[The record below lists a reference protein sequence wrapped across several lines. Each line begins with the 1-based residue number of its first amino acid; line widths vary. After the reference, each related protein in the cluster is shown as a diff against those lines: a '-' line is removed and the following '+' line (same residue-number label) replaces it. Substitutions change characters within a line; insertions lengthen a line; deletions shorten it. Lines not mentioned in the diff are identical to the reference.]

1 MTETRTALVT
11 GGNRGIGLE
20 VARQLARL
28 GVLTA
33 IGSRDR
39 AKGEEAASQLVAEG
53 LEPAVIQLDVTNEE
67 SVRAA
72 VEETRHLFGRI
83 DILINNAGMV
93 SGSLEASAASNV
105 GNVGIEDVLATFNAN
120 TLGPLR
126 MIQAVLPHMREEG
139 YGRIVNVSSM
149 LGELAEMGPAHTAY
163 RISKTALNVLT
174 RSGAADI
181 GPGNIKINSACPG
194 WVKTEMG
201 GANAPR
207 TPTEG
212 AETIVWLAM
221 LDADG
226 PTGGFFQD
234 KKPVAW

>member
-20 VARQLARL
+20 VARQLGRL

-39 AKGEEAASQLVAEG
+39 AKGDAAAAQLMAEG
-53 LEPAVIQLDVTNEE
+53 LEPAVVELDVRDHD
-67 SVRAA
+67 SVQSA
-72 VEETRHLFGRI
+72 VAETLHLFGRI

-93 SGSLEASAASNV
+93 PGSLEQSAASNV
-105 GNVGIEDVLATFNAN
+105 GNVKMEDILATFDAN

-126 MIQAVLPHMREEG
+126 MIQAVLPHMRQEG

-149 LGELAEMGPAHTAY
+149 LGELTDMGAAHTAY

-174 RSGAADI
+174 RTGAKDI

-194 WVKTEMG
+194 WVKTDMG

-207 TPTEG
+207 TPAEG
-212 AETIVWLAM
+212 AETIVWLGM
-221 LDADG
+221 LDDDG
-226 PTGGFFQD
+226 PTGGFFRD
-234 KKPVAW
+234 KKPVPW

>member
-1 MTETRTALVT
+1 MAETRTALVT

-28 GVLTA
+28 GVLTV

-39 AKGEEAASQLVAEG
+39 ANGEAAAAGLVAEG
-53 LEPAVIQLDVTNEE
+53 LEPAVVQLDVTNSE

-83 DILINNAGMV
+83 DILVNNAGMV
-93 SGSLEASAASNV
+93 PGSLEASAASNV
-105 GNVGIEDVLATFNAN
+105 GNVRTEDILATFDAN

-126 MIQAVLPHMREEG
+126 MIQAVLPYMRAEG

-149 LGELAEMGPAHTAY
+149 LGELADMGGAHTAY

-174 RSGAADI
+174 RTGAADI
-181 GPGNIKINSACPG
+181 GAGNIKINSACPG
-194 WVKTEMG
+194 WVKTDMG

-207 TPTEG
+207 STAEG
-212 AETIVWLAM
+212 AETIVWLAT
-221 LDADG
+221 LDDDG
-226 PTGGFFQD
+226 PTGGFFRD